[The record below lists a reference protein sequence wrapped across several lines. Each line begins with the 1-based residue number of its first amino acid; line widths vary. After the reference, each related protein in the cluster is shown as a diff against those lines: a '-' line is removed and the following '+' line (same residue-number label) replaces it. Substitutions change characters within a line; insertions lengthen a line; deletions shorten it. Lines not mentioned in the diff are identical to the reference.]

1 MLSIGN
7 KKLSLKNISN
17 KYNHEVNNIMFSCL
31 RSLLAYEN
39 PKFMT
44 QYFMEKK
51 LYKYLKGEK
60 LKELV
65 DIRMNPIFYNG
76 PQIRKN
82 RSDVQGYMIYSK
94 KTLYITFRGSNDTQD
109 LLACLDIR
117 TENLEQNIC
126 IHKGYYSQFKAI
138 EADITSDILRISN
151 SFDIE
156 KIVFSGHSLGGA
168 LATIA
173 APYYSNI
180 FRGSKYIACHTF
192 GSTAVGNENFVEWF
206 KDNVN
211 ENYRVECEYDI
222 IPLLPIHKHVPN
234 NILLHEDF
242 ISNQE
247 YDIKN
252 YIDLYKF
259 LNHTKHINFDNFVNL
274 HSCKRYLDILYIIYC
289 CSNISALDS
298 QDYIYSMDTVEA
310 VDNTDSERTD
320 FEFMKFSN
328 RILKFENSKRVSSLF
343 PDLYN

>member
-7 KKLSLKNISN
+7 KKVSLKNISN

-31 RSLLAYEN
+31 RSLLAYEK

-65 DIRMNPIFYNG
+65 DIRMDPIFYNG

-117 TENLEQNIC
+117 TENLGQNIC

-138 EADITSDILRISN
+138 EADITSDILRIS
-151 SFDIE
+151 SSLEID

-192 GSTAVGNENFVEWF
+192 GSTAVGNEEFVNWF
-206 KDNVN
+206 NENVN

-234 NILLHEDF
+234 NVFLSEDF
-242 ISNQE
+242 ISNEE
-247 YDIKN
+247 YNIKN
-252 YIDLYKF
+252 YIDLCKF
-259 LNHTKHINFDNFVNL
+259 LNHTKYINLDNFINL
-274 HSCKRYLDILYIIYC
+274 HSCKRYLDILYIIYS
-289 CSNISALDS
+289 CSNISALNS
-298 QDYIYSMDTVEA
+298 QDYIYSMDTV
-310 VDNTDSERTD
+310 DTLDGERTD
-320 FEFMKFSN
+320 LELLKFSN
-328 RILKFENSKRVSSLF
+328 HIFLNSNLNAKLVPSLF